1 MQCTVKN
8 WIRELSHVLRP
19 HPKTEGANEEENTV
33 KGKTLTEFGRR
44 GELTTIIG
52 KGTVLDGNVKVQNSI
67 RVDGKVIGNIR
78 ATDTV
83 FVGKDGV
90 VEGGVHSKDLLLAG
104 KIKGNIVVS
113 GKVFLESKSFIQGD
127 IKASRLV
134 VDDGAQ
140 FDGKCSMKEG
150 DVQKSYQKLDENK
163 RESPVL
169 S

>member
-8 WIRELSHVLRP
+8 WIRGFNHVLRL
-19 HPKTEGANEEENTV
+19 HPKAEGANEEDNTV

-52 KGTVLDGNVKVQNSI
+52 KGTVLDGNMKVQNSA
-67 RVDGKVIGNIR
+67 RVDGKVIGNVR

-83 FVGKDGV
+83 VIGKDGM
-90 VEGGVHSKDLLLAG
+90 VEGNVHSKDLLVAG

-113 GKVFLESKSFIQGD
+113 GKVVLESKSFIQGD
-127 IKASRLV
+127 IKASRLI

-150 DVQKSYQKLDENK
+150 DVQKNYQKLDENK
-163 RESPVL
+163 KETVAL